1 MNSQTKL
8 KLLKAGLYIGAA
20 YYLVGA
26 FVHYFGLTLFPW
38 FEGKLYVQYQDTI
51 IALVAVILAYFL
63 VVVARDPI
71 KNLDMLKAI
80 IVSAFI
86 ASIFSILIIW
96 KIDFLSL
103 GAPAKK
109 LQTITEGILGL
120 IFVSALIW
128 LYPKKYLN

>member
-1 MNSQTKL
+1 M
-8 KLLKAGLYIGAA
+8 
-20 YYLVGA
+20 
-26 FVHYFGLTLFPW
+26 HYFGLTLFPW